1 MWGKEDRSEKL
12 GEERGRET
20 ETQFINEAR
29 SQRQHCGAE
38 LVVAEPR
45 WSQPSSLG
53 LWRRRTRFEHQKGA
67 ARPPPPTRNRRRR
80 PLSPR
85 RRAPPV
91 RWPSPRT
98 QARALRLYP
107 TERCGFESQST
118 GCRCRMSL
126 SAADSIPVYSRL
138 VPCLKHSSFLASTST
153 SQGWWSW
160 MFIKCEG
167 KQR

>member
-107 TERCGFESQST
+107 TERGLVPQL
-118 GCRCRMSL
+118 L
-126 SAADSIPVYSRL
+126 SAGRTRLL
-138 VPCLKHSSFLASTST
+138 VPPRLAGPLLERASGGGAQGLRRRLATAAGICLQQPGGVLA
-153 SQGWWSW
+153 
-160 MFIKCEG
+160 
-167 KQR
+167 R